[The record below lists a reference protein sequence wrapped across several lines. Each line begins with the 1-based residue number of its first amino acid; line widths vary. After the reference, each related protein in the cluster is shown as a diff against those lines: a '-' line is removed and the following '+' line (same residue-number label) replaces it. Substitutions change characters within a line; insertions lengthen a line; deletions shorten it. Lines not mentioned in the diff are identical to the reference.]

1 MNLNKAKTNT
11 LMSNPLFLIII
22 LILILIIVLAI
33 FKSSTPILS
42 FGINANIGD
51 LRGSFEIEAF
61 DNSSDSNFVMYYADW
76 CGHCKSAKPEFQKLG
91 ATQTIAGK
99 PVTIRMVNP
108 ETQPDAAAGA
118 DIRGYP
124 TIVLMNGGSK
134 VEYQGERSY
143 AGFLSFLQQNVR

>member
-1 MNLNKAKTNT
+1 
-11 LMSNPLFLIII
+11 MSTPAPHEIALYVG
-22 LILILIIVLAI
+22 IVLVLIWVAYRLYVSFSI
-33 FKSSTPILS
+33 KSEGFASAGTT
-42 FGINANIGD
+42 FT
-51 LRGSFEIEAF
+51 
-61 DNSSDSNFVMYYADW
+61 MYYADW